1 MGTLAIK
8 KCIDKIG
15 YHLVFDI
22 HGDEGSKN
30 HFLVSSL
37 NNKHPLHDKINR
49 EINKRNKHFQL
60 KNYYSPKYMKGVKD
74 TLDDYTLGIT
84 IEGAMKHPLYNHKT
98 LQDEPIQIGKSLADI
113 LEDM

>member
-1 MGTLAIK
+1 
-8 KCIDKIG
+8 
-15 YHLVFDI
+15 
-22 HGDEGSKN
+22 
-30 HFLVSSL
+30 
-37 NNKHPLHDKINR
+37 
-49 EINKRNKHFQL
+49 
-60 KNYYSPKYMKGVKD
+60 MKGVKD